1 MNARKRRKQ
10 RRSSQTN
17 ANSNGAEASVRATDL
32 PSNGINP
39 SDFENHDGNGTSKVE
54 ASRADEI
61 PDERLDEFGMNY
73 RLVCLIINGRSPR
86 QALEYLKPEYA
97 VLQNRTVRWAQKL
110 FKQYTMYG
118 LSALMDRRHIFK
130 PDPSVMTGEVK
141 KIALCWFFARPA
153 AGYNLI
159 AKAVAIDCKR
169 REIPAPSYPTIK
181 KYLGSLP
188 EYMHKVRKGG
198 IEAWDK
204 EGKPVVRINIT
215 TYANQRWQIDHSRLD
230 IWIRVWDGEKWVP
243 AQVWLSLVLDA
254 HTRAIPGF
262 VLSTK
267 HPDAWT
273 VALLM
278 RHAILPK
285 ENPDWKV
292 RGIPEVVQP
301 DNGRDFRS
309 HAVEVSFAYLKI
321 RLEFDPPYYPN
332 MKGKI
337 ERFFLTLDRGL
348 LRALPGHMNAVGHTA
363 GAAVNYVD
371 TLLTRK
377 QLIREVEKFIVED
390 YHARTHS
397 ETKRKPG
404 EHWEQTVKLRMP
416 ESLDSLNRM
425 LLKFDETR
433 KVNQV
438 GVSFKYK
445 GQGGDYWHPALVDCI
460 GRDVQ
465 IRFNPEDMQRILLYD
480 LHTGEF
486 ICEAWIMGRPDSKYM
501 HDNVKT
507 VRNQFRAGLV
517 DRLEEYTKEIQE
529 EDRRAVEEAQW
540 AEAKRIIEETSGGT
554 AVASLDEVE
563 MEEVQN
569 FLDLLE
575 RETRGEI

>member
-1 MNARKRRKQ
+1 MNAKKRRKK
-10 RRSSQTN
+10 RRTSHAS
-17 ANSNGAEASVRATDL
+17 ARSNGAEATVGSIEL
-32 PSNGINP
+32 PTNGINP
-39 SDFENHDGNGTSKVE
+39 DDFENHNGNGTGKVT
-54 ASRADEI
+54 APRADEI
-61 PDERLDEFGMNY
+61 PDERLDDFGMNY
-73 RLVCLIINGRSPR
+73 RLICLIINGRSPR
-86 QALEYLKPEYA
+86 QAIGYLKPEYP

-110 FKQYTMYG
+110 FKKYTMDG
-118 LSALMDRRHIFK
+118 LSALMDRRHNYN
-130 PDPSVMTGEVK
+130 PEPSVMTSEVK
-141 KIALCWFFARPA
+141 KLALCWFFARPA

-169 REIPAPSYPTIK
+169 REIPVPSYPAIK

-188 EYMHKVRKGG
+188 GYLHLIRKGG

-230 IWIRVWDGEKWVP
+230 IWIRAWDGEKWIPV
-243 AQVWLSLVLDA
+243 QVWLSLVLDA

-267 HPDAWT
+267 CPDAWT

-301 DNGRDFRS
+301 DNGKDFRS

-348 LRALPGHMNAVGHTA
+348 LRGLPGHMDAIGRTAATAVDH
-363 GAAVNYVD
+363 VD

-377 QLIREVEKFIVED
+377 QLIREVEKFIVDD

-404 EHWEQTVKLRMP
+404 EHWEQAVRLRMP
-416 ESLDSLNRM
+416 ESLDALNRM
-425 LLKFDETR
+425 LLKFDKTR
-433 KVNQV
+433 KVNRD
-438 GVSFKYK
+438 GVNFTYK

-465 IRFNPEDMQRILLYD
+465 IRFNPEDLQSILLYD
-480 LHTGEF
+480 LSTGDF
-486 ICEAWIMGRPDSKYM
+486 ICEAWIMGQPDSKYT
-501 HDNVKT
+501 HDDVNA

-517 DRLEEYTKEIQE
+517 ERLEEYAKEIHE
-529 EDRRAVEEAQW
+529 EDRRVAEQAQW
-540 AEAKRIIEETSGGT
+540 EEAKRIVEETPDDIT
-554 AVASLDEVE
+554 VASLDEVE

-575 RETRGEI
+575 RETRGQI